1 METIY
6 RILRYLKG
14 APGKGLLFSKNGGSN
29 IKGYTDADW
38 AGDQTT
44 RKSTSG
50 YFMWK
55 VISYGRVRSRR
66 LLHDQA

>member
-1 METIY
+1 MHAPNEEHMDAMN

-14 APGKGLLFSKNGGSN
+14 ALGKGLLFSKTGVSS
-29 IKGYTDADW
+29 IMGYIDADW

-50 YFMWK
+50 YFTFIEGNL
-55 VISYGRVRSRR
+55 VT
-66 LLHDQA
+66 